1 MNILKPQYYD
11 KKALRSQ
18 AGFSTILALLLTG
31 FLLTLSAGV
40 LFLFLSESRTN
51 QALFNG
57 IGAYYAADGAS
68 EYALLKIKNHREGFE
83 DSLVMTL
90 TGATGNIADGEGER
104 MSLGKG
110 PRAPHMQYDIEAA

>member
-1 MNILKPQYYD
+1 MSTLKTEIHFYTAYMHRFQISPFTQN
-11 KKALRSQ
+11 Q
-18 AGFSTILALLLTG
+18 QGFSTILALLLTG

-51 QALFNG
+51 QSLFNG

-83 DSLVMTL
+83 DGISMTL
-90 TGATGNIADGEGER
+90 TGAA
-104 MSLGKG
+104 
-110 PRAPHMQYDIEAA
+110 